1 MIKQETKLF
10 CECVVFLIHKKN
22 WSCFISY
29 ISPTPFTVLI
39 AWNFKAHTVHTWT
52 GGYQLIFFAYTGKN
66 QYNTVADFF
75 RNIFTSRR
83 QAAKILYLY
92 LIAYI
97 IYIYHKMFFLLFCT
111 DKYFKDTATPAASCS
126 FLLSVSLSFCFLA
139 YLVDILCVK

>member
-1 MIKQETKLF
+1 MF
-10 CECVVFLIHKKN
+10 RECVVFLIHKKLVMFYFLYITHPVYCLN
-22 WSCFISY
+22 PMKFLSTHISY
-29 ISPTPFTVLI
+29 L
-39 AWNFKAHTVHTWT
+39 NRWT
-52 GGYQLIFFAYTGKN
+52 QLIFFAYTGKN

-126 FLLSVSLSFCFLA
+126 FLLSVSLLFCFLA